1 MVQTYSVTSEP
12 SAEPVAMSVLKARL
26 RVTASEFDDEI
37 ASLLEASR
45 RMVEAE
51 TSRCFVTQTLKFT
64 ADAFPSAR
72 SLELRRLPVASVS
85 SVQYVDT
92 SRATQTLSADAYT
105 LDLSS
110 SPARVVLLPGQV
122 WPATSSDCPQAVTVT
137 FVAGVAA
144 ADVSPVAVLAIV
156 EQVRLRF
163 AMLQPERVVP
173 ENSMQIAE
181 KRYRQLV
188 SHLAWT
194 GVVPPA
200 T

>member
-110 SPARVVLLPGQV
+110 SLAGYLVGLPPSRHRDFCCGCSSCRRVPGR
-122 WPATSSDCPQAVTVT
+122 CPGDRGAGSVAVRH
-137 FVAGVAA
+137 AA
-144 ADVSPVAVLAIV
+144 A
-156 EQVRLRF
+156 
-163 AMLQPERVVP
+163 
-173 ENSMQIAE
+173 
-181 KRYRQLV
+181 
-188 SHLAWT
+188 
-194 GVVPPA
+194 
-200 T
+200 

>member
-92 SRATQTLSADAYT
+92 
-105 LDLSS
+105 
-110 SPARVVLLPGQV
+110 
-122 WPATSSDCPQAVTVT
+122 
-137 FVAGVAA
+137 
-144 ADVSPVAVLAIV
+144 
-156 EQVRLRF
+156 
-163 AMLQPERVVP
+163 
-173 ENSMQIAE
+173 
-181 KRYRQLV
+181 
-188 SHLAWT
+188 
-194 GVVPPA
+194 
-200 T
+200 